1 MHVFIHPVS
10 LCLLVGAFNPFTFK
24 VGIEMYEPITFFL
37 IVWGLFYVL

>member
-1 MHVFIHPVS
+1 MHMS
-10 LCLLVGAFNPFTFK
+10 SSAQSMSGAFNPFTFK